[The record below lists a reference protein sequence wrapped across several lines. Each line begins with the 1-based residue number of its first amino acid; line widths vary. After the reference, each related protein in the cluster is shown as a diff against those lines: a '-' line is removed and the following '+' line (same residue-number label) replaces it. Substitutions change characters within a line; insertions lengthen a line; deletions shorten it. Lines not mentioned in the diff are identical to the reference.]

1 MGFYPK
7 FTFQKIEFSSHYA
20 FLKHPV
26 LDKELFYLL
35 PIVRW
40 TREGTKFRDGS
51 YTAIGDL
58 TLPLVNVTM
67 EDGGKYFC
75 TATSSKGNFA
85 GCPTYLVLKSE
96 KKCKFWKKKLFA
108 STFMTFLNGANQSR
122 YEK

>member
-85 GCPTYLVLKSE
+85 GCTTYLVLRSE
-96 KKCKFWKKKLFA
+96 RKV
-108 STFMTFLNGANQSR
+108 
-122 YEK
+122 